1 MTINN
6 NYKLENKN
14 WRHNMTKRFNLKS
27 LFLFLTIGIM
37 AIGLSACM
45 NKGMTFSSNELE
57 VNASETG
64 ALDPSGNFITNTV
77 YVTNV
82 MQVTNE
88 RVDYITN
95 RVIIPGKEI
104 EQIIYVTNKVNGKD
118 VIYTNYVYIENI
130 SYVTE
135 YVTNVVADTD
145 GYVSKYHKSFMY
157 RVYAPF
163 SGIGAEGEWKYTNV
177 SYLDTPT
184 LSALWKKIVKM
195 ESHSGKE
202 FIIRNRQ
209 RKDNGWFFFFDKNAN
224 LYWNKYPN
232 KVLKEFVQ
240 GVIIQHRCGN
250 DTKGAYAIAGLYK
263 LTTHSLELSKW
274 GDDGVNLF
282 QGYNFV
288 RTRMPGE
295 YDIVVLNP
303 GHVVNGSEYG
313 FEIYNSTINGF
324 RYIGQG
330 NGYYEQRPETIM
342 SKITHVSELWKNWR
356 PWELWDLA
364 FQINSSSIVPKK

>member
-64 ALDPSGNFITNTV
+64 AVDTSGNFITNTV

-82 MQVTNE
+82 IQVTNE

-135 YVTNVVADTD
+135 YVTNVVTDMD

-177 SYLDTPT
+177 SYLDTDT
-184 LSALWKKIVKM
+184 LSALWKKMMKM

>member
-135 YVTNVVADTD
+135 YVTNVVTDMD

-177 SYLDTPT
+177 SYLDTDT
-184 LSALWKKIVKM
+184 LSALWKKMMNM